1 MPGFDKTG
9 PRGEGPMTGGGFG
22 ICTGRVSAEDA
33 SRLGRGYARGM
44 GRGFGGGRGM
54 AWRHGGRGYGRG
66 MAWDVGRGYARSDV
80 GGAPASASEDAR
92 ATIEDLTQR
101 IRDLEAKLA
110 ERDK

>member
-22 ICTGRVSAEDA
+22 LCTGRVSTDDVA
-33 SRLGRGYARGM
+33 RMGRGYARGL
-44 GRGFGGGRGM
+44 GRGYGGGRGM

-66 MAWDVGRGYARSDV
+66 MAWNV
-80 GGAPASASEDAR
+80 GAPPVSASDDAR
-92 ATIEDLTQR
+92 ATIEELTQR